1 MGPFSARQATR
12 EATPMH
18 STSSVSQRLGRICG
32 VGGGITELG
41 QGAGQHVDPK
51 CLLGEKAEG
60 QSVSMEISLEEG
72 TQTSRRRLDQGW
84 AGNS

>member
-1 MGPFSARQATR
+1 M
-12 EATPMH
+12 E
-18 STSSVSQRLGRICG
+18 
-32 VGGGITELG
+32 GGITELG

-51 CLLGEKAEG
+51 CLLGEKTEG
-60 QSVSMEISLEEG
+60 QSVSTEISLEEG